1 MSKPKHY
8 QTESGLDVIDFCKQY
23 DLNFNLGNVVKYLA
37 RAGKKGSKIEDLEKA
52 LDYIQRELKAE
63 HKKSGTHGLFLYSK
77 FAEGQEA
84 DEMYKAVT
92 NAIQSVCESQNRCAR
107 LDVTK
112 DGQTTSKVFDPEQDI
127 WEDVNDFKVH
137 FDEVKPD
144 VEATD
149 WIEDEVIEHGR
160 KIKKYVGEM
169 IDKLKTVTEDMLEC
183 PEPPKQTC
191 KRMRPTVI
199 AEGRKS
205 AEDTCDCP
213 EPPKADIVIVPC
225 DLFEKDS
232 CEFDEEPKYIH
243 KLTFKPNPNACED
256 FFAKHTRRGICC
268 TDPGN
273 CDPCDCQQEQPKAEK
288 PTMLEEVLTA
298 IRKAPETVPHEL
310 VMSPSAFSAMCD
322 CIPSAETTPPELHHI
337 PLLIDHTMKP
347 DTFVVQSIS
356 SETLE

>member
-84 DEMYKAVT
+84 DEMYNAVR

-112 DGQTTSKVFDPEQDI
+112 DGQTTSKVFDPEEFCWNNVD
-127 WEDVNDFKVH
+127 D
-137 FDEVKPD
+137 
-144 VEATD
+144 
-149 WIEDEVIEHGR
+149 
-160 KIKKYVGEM
+160 
-169 IDKLKTVTEDMLEC
+169 LKTITTDMLAC
-183 PEPPKQTC
+183 P
-191 KRMRPTVI
+191 
-199 AEGRKS
+199 
-205 AEDTCDCP
+205 
-213 EPPKADIVIVPC
+213 
-225 DLFEKDS
+225 
-232 CEFDEEPKYIH
+232 EPKYIH
-243 KLTFKPNPNACED
+243 EVTLKPNPNAFED
-256 FFAKHTRRGICC
+256 FFAKHPPKAVCC
-268 TDPGN
+268 NNPDD
-273 CDPCDCQQEQPKAEK
+273 CDPCVPCNCKQEQPEAEK

-310 VMSPSAFSAMCD
+310 VMSPSAFNAMCD
-322 CIPSAETTPPELHHI
+322 CIPDEGSTPSELH
-337 PLLIDHTMKP
+337 LLPIVIDKSMESGTFILKP
-347 DTFVVQSIS
+347 TR
-356 SETLE
+356 

>member
-84 DEMYKAVT
+84 DEMYNAVRK
-92 NAIQSVCESQNRCAR
+92 AIQSVCESQNRCAR

-112 DGQTTSKVFDPEQDI
+112 DGQTTSKVFDPEEFCWNNVD
-127 WEDVNDFKVH
+127 D
-137 FDEVKPD
+137 
-144 VEATD
+144 
-149 WIEDEVIEHGR
+149 
-160 KIKKYVGEM
+160 
-169 IDKLKTVTEDMLEC
+169 LKTITKDMLAC
-183 PEPPKQTC
+183 P
-191 KRMRPTVI
+191 
-199 AEGRKS
+199 
-205 AEDTCDCP
+205 
-213 EPPKADIVIVPC
+213 
-225 DLFEKDS
+225 
-232 CEFDEEPKYIH
+232 EPKYIH
-243 KLTFKPNPNACED
+243 EVTLKPNPNAVKD
-256 FFAKHTRRGICC
+256 FFEDHPYLKFENLRIK
-268 TDPGN
+268 TDSQCKIPDD
-273 CDPCDCQQEQPKAEK
+273 CHLLVPCDCQQEQPKAEK